1 MFTDRVVE
9 SLRSLV
15 AIAKGGSVTMG
26 EEYLTEK

>member
-15 AIAKGGSVTMG
+15 AIAKGGSVI
-26 EEYLTEK
+26 ESYHVIL